1 MAQKVSLAV
10 VSDAGRT
17 AIATAVSYLVA
28 RAAGM
33 PEAYWAP
40 IITAVVIQSK
50 LGAALQISLD
60 RLIGTV
66 LGAALGGLLASLF
79 TPSWWLFGIGVFML
93 GLICGVANV
102 PNSFRFSAMTL
113 AIIELVPR
121 GYAPWKIAIHRSVEV
136 TIGIAVGVV
145 ITAIW
150 QDRPGP
156 VTEKSPAS

>member
-1 MAQKVSLAV
+1 VA
-10 VSDAGRT
+10 T
-17 AIATAVSYLVA
+17 AISFLIA
-28 RAAGM
+28 RLAGL

-60 RLIGTV
+60 RLIGTA
-66 LGAALGGLLASLF
+66 LGATLGGLLASLF
-79 TPSWWLFGIGVFML
+79 LPSWWIFGIGVFVL

-102 PNSFRFSAMTL
+102 PNSFRFSAITL

-121 GYAPWKIAIHRSVEV
+121 AYPAWRIALHRSVEV

-156 VTEKSPAS
+156 VTEKSPAR